1 MAVNELNVFLNPKSV
16 AVIGATERPGSWGSY
31 IMQGLLSTRYPG
43 KIFPINRRADHIYGI
58 PTFRDVAEVDEPI
71 DLAVLTI
78 PEHSVEKIIE
88 ACGQKKV
95 KGLTIITA
103 GFGEISESG
112 KDREKALAR
121 LARSLG
127 VRLLGPNVSGTF
139 NLHAEFNA
147 SPSPAEHL
155 VSTPLAAV
163 SQGGYAFDDLL
174 ASGYSRGM
182 GVGKFI
188 HTGNECDLTATD
200 FLEHFGQDSD
210 VQAIVMY
217 LETIRDG
224 SRFSQI
230 ARDVSV
236 AKPIVVYKGGKTS
249 GAARA
254 AQSHTGA
261 LAGKREIYQGLFHQA
276 GVIMSPSMEL
286 LLPLGHAL
294 IERPP
299 LRGRRIGIM
308 TMGGS
313 WGVALSDS
321 LEEAGLIVPE
331 LGSNLQRSLRSL
343 GMPLRAS
350 TKNPVDLGASGLF
363 FEVDTFIALG
373 HEVLCSGEVDALI
386 LHGMGR
392 AGMLGNDAPPKL
404 ELFLDNNKRIIQGFV
419 DLERE
424 TGLPVLIGSIFTPWE
439 SQIVYD
445 LNEQGIRIYDRL
457 DETAQLLSLMYEYW
471 KRRELANLYV

>member
-1 MAVNELNVFLNPKSV
+1 MAVKNELSVFLNPKSV

-31 IMQGLLSTRYPG
+31 IMQGLLSRRYPG
-43 KIFPINRRADHIYGI
+43 KIFPINRRAENIYGI
-58 PTFRDVAEVDEPI
+58 PAFRDVAEGDEPI

-78 PEHSVEKIIE
+78 PEHSVEK
-88 ACGQKKV
+88 AVASCGQKKV

-103 GFGEISESG
+103 GFGETSQSG

-121 LARSLG
+121 LARSFG
-127 VRLLGPNVSGTF
+127 IRLLGPNVSGTF
-139 NLHAEFNA
+139 NLHAQFNA
-147 SPSPAEHL
+147 SSSPAEHL

-163 SQGGYAFDDLL
+163 CQGGYAFNDLL
-174 ASGYSRGM
+174 ASGFSRGM

-200 FLEHFGQDSD
+200 FLEHFGQDPD
-210 VQAIVMY
+210 VRGIVMY
-217 LETIRDG
+217 IEAIRDG
-224 SRFSQI
+224 RRFSQV
-230 ARDVSV
+230 ARDVSM
-236 AKPIVVYKGGKTS
+236 AKPVVVYKGGRTP

-261 LAGKREIYQGLFHQA
+261 LAGTREIYQSLFHQA
-276 GVIMSPSMEL
+276 GVIISPSMEL

-299 LRGRRIGIM
+299 VRGRRIAIM

-331 LGSNLQRSLRSL
+331 LSSNLQRSLRSL

-350 TKNPVDLGASGLF
+350 TRNPVDLGASGLF
-363 FEVDTFIALG
+363 FEADTFIALG
-373 HEVLCSGEVDALI
+373 REILCSGEVDALI
-386 LHGMGR
+386 LHGMSEP
-392 AGMLGNDAPPKL
+392 GMLGKEAPL
-404 ELFLDNNKRIIQGFV
+404 RLTLFLDTNKRVIQGFN
-419 DLERE
+419 DLEKE

-439 SQIVYD
+439 SQVVYD
-445 LNEQGIRIYDRL
+445 VNEQGIRIYNRL

-471 KRRELANLYV
+471 KRKQLGSP